1 MRVGNRLYTSYWHG
15 GFVILNIDDI
25 TKPKFVSGLDWS
37 PPFPWPTHT
46 ALPVPFPLRGR
57 RVMLVA
63 DEDVVRL
70 PGPTSPAFLWLV
82 DITDETR
89 PIPFASFQ
97 VAEEDGSPKQDYT
110 GLHQFCEDIRSTEIP
125 IAWFA
130 HGLRVVDIAN
140 PHAPKEVASFM
151 PDIPDGAKRVQSN
164 DVCFDDRGLIYL
176 IDRTRGL
183 HILERDM
190 SPGPKTP
197 GDDGVGGVMSVVIRN
212 ARVRDQKQLVDI
224 AIEGEKISAVGPKL
238 PAKGQ
243 KEIDAAGSLV
253 LPGFLN
259 LHYHADKCLLGE
271 IMRPNISGTLP
282 EAIEITNDHKRNYD
296 PAEVASRAVRTIETG
311 VKNGTTFFR
320 LFCDVGTI
328 GGLKAAR
335 GLLLAREK
343 MKDYATIQVVAF
355 PQEGIVRDPG
365 AAELMDEA
373 IKEGCD
379 IVGGLPWYE
388 YTDDDAREHIDICFD
403 LAKKH
408 DLDIHMLVDD
418 TDDANSRSLEY
429 LAIKT
434 MREGFEGRVAASH
447 CGAMAGYNDVYA
459 AKIIDMVAT
468 AGVTISVNAHINLV
482 CSARL
487 DREPKRRGSAR
498 VKELLA
504 RGANVV
510 TSQDD
515 VNDPYY
521 PFGKPDPLECASMMA
536 HVAQLTL
543 PHELEQV
550 MDMVTVNA
558 AKCARLKD
566 YGIAPGMTANLVVVG
581 APSTH
586 EALRMQPPRR
596 HVFRN
601 GREVARSTLTQELL
615 A

>member
-1 MRVGNRLYTSYWHG
+1 M
-15 GFVILNIDDI
+15 DI
-25 TKPKFVSGLDWS
+25 IIRNAT
-37 PPFPWPTHT
+37 
-46 ALPVPFPLRGR
+46 LRER
-57 RVMLVA
+57 K
-63 DEDVVRL
+63 D
-70 PGPTSPAFLWLV
+70 P
-82 DITDETR
+82 
-89 PIPFASFQ
+89 
-97 VAEEDGSPKQDYT
+97 
-110 GLHQFCEDIRSTEIP
+110 
-125 IAWFA
+125 
-130 HGLRVVDIAN
+130 VDIAMEKDKI
-140 PHAPKEVASFM
+140 AAVQPK
-151 PDIPDGAKRVQSN
+151 
-164 DVCFDDRGLIYL
+164 
-176 IDRTRGL
+176 
-183 HILERDM
+183 
-190 SPGPKTP
+190 
-197 GDDGVGGVMSVVIRN
+197 
-212 ARVRDQKQLVDI
+212 I
-224 AIEGEKISAVGPKL
+224 AEKGRR
-238 PAKGQ
+238 
-243 KEIDAAGSLV
+243 EIDAAGSLV
-253 LPGFLN
+253 LPGLFN
-259 LHYHADKCLLGE
+259 LHFHADKCLLGE

-296 PAEVASRAVRTIETG
+296 PAEVAERTLRALETG

-320 LFCDVGTI
+320 LFADVGTI
-328 GGLKAAR
+328 GGLRAAR

-343 MKDYATIQVVAF
+343 LQKYCRVEVVAF

-388 YTDDDAREHIDICFD
+388 YSDADAREHIDICFD

-459 AKIIDMVAT
+459 AKVIDMVAT
-468 AGVTISVNAHINLV
+468 ASVTISVNAHINLV

-487 DREPKRRGSAR
+487 DREPKRRGCAR

-558 AKCARLKD
+558 AKCARLTD

-586 EALRMQPPRR
+586 EALRVQPPRR
-596 HVFRN
+596 HVLRK